1 MGKVEL
7 SNLEEREAETLTVR
21 IVGKELKPE
30 HEHQLMHE
38 LDYLNEAKK
47 QFKET
52 LEEVAEVTG
61 MPASAIRKYITAK
74 VKGELDKV
82 TLEASLLTRL
92 CTQEK

>member
-1 MGKVEL
+1 MKTEHENQLVVEL
-7 SNLEEREAETLTVR
+7 TE
-21 IVGKELKPE
+21 
-30 HEHQLMHE
+30 
-38 LDYLNEAKK
+38 LNEAKK

-92 CTQEK
+92 CAQEK